1 MHILNLALS
10 VVREHII
17 KRVTR
22 SSEWPT
28 VRKHFLES
36 HPKCEACGGT
46 TQLQVHHKMPFHDDP
61 SLELHPDNLISLCM
75 GPRDCHIKVGHG
87 DSFKWYNP
95 NVEADAAELLAS
107 PDHLDAVNK
116 RAESARKPNQPGE

>member
-1 MHILNLALS
+1 
-10 VVREHII
+10 
-17 KRVTR
+17 
-22 SSEWPT
+22 
-28 VRKHFLES
+28 
-36 HPKCEACGGT
+36 
-46 TQLQVHHKMPFHDDP
+46 MPFHDDP

-87 DSFKWYNP
+87 DAFKWYNP